1 MNSLFI
7 FKKIKMATAKA
18 RFKWTDD
25 KLINLIKFLQEF
37 DSSYVKFSF
46 FNIDSFQ
53 CLRGFE
59 VIIVI

>member
-1 MNSLFI
+1 
-7 FKKIKMATAKA
+7 MATAKA

-25 KLINLIKFLQEF
+25 KLINLIKFLEEF